1 MNQSSVP
8 GVVVSRVA
16 AGLLGSYVWTWG
28 ALALLIV
35 VLSIAG
41 MDFEDAESLGG
52 MLAILMYLSAFL
64 WAFSA
69 ASLPRVWG
77 VLAGGGVL
85 MAAAASLAQSALLR
99 SLGG

>member
-1 MNQSSVP
+1 MNQHPVRA
-8 GVVVSRVA
+8 VVLWRIG

-28 ALALLIV
+28 ALGLLIV
-35 VLSIAG
+35 GLSAAG
-41 MDFEDAESLGG
+41 MDFEDAEGLGG
-52 MLAILMYLSAFL
+52 MVAVLLYLFAFL

-85 MAAAASLAQSALLR
+85 MAAAASLVQSILPR
-99 SLGG
+99 SLGA

>member
-1 MNQSSVP
+1 MNQPSQR
-8 GVVVSRVA
+8 GVVISRIA
-16 AGLLGSYVWTWG
+16 AGLFGSYVWTWG
-28 ALALLIV
+28 ALGLLIV
-35 VLSIAG
+35 ALTAAG
-41 MDFEDAESLGG
+41 MDFEDAEGLGG
-52 MLAILMYLSAFL
+52 MLAVLLYLIAFL

-85 MAAAASLAQSALLR
+85 MAAAASVVQAALLR